1 VAFCAF
7 QPPRGKLHLGGEYL
21 RRVVLDG
28 GSAGFTAVLDS
39 PPAEVEVPTGVYPR
53 QIVLLQRAGFTNVAA
68 GLGTNLLTITET
80 NLASLNVG
88 GPLQNAV
95 GISPD
100 PSSGTVSLNY
110 QLINVAGISFRLTS
124 QDEKTPP
131 RLEIRQ
137 GDRQVAQGRFR
148 FG

>member
-1 VAFCAF
+1 MAFRAF
-7 QPPRGKLHLGGEYL
+7 QPPRGKLHVDGDYL

-39 PPAEVEVPTGVYPR
+39 PVAEVEVPTGVYPR

-68 GLGTNLLTITET
+68 GLGTDLVTITET
-80 NLASLNVG
+80 NLATLSVG
-88 GPLQNAV
+88 GPLLNSV

-110 QLINVAGISFRLTS
+110 QLTNMAGISFRLAF
-124 QDEKTPP
+124 QDEKLPP

-137 GDRQVAQGRFR
+137 GDRQVAQGRFNI
-148 FG
+148 G

>member
-1 VAFCAF
+1 M
-7 QPPRGKLHLGGEYL
+7 
-21 RRVVLDG
+21 
-28 GSAGFTAVLDS
+28 
-39 PPAEVEVPTGVYPR
+39 PTGVYPR

-68 GLGTNLLTITET
+68 GLGTNLLTVTEA
-80 NLASLNVG
+80 NLAALNVG

-95 GISPD
+95 AISSD

-110 QLINVAGISFRLTS
+110 QLTNMAGISFRLAF
-124 QDEKTPP
+124 QDEKLPP

-137 GDRQVAQGRFR
+137 GDRQVAEGRFR